1 MFGGCFDSEF
11 AQDSQAFFDEI
22 KAGRFTLVVSN
33 VTLRELVDAPEKVR
47 KILSGLPAEHVEI
60 IPGMP
65 QRIKLRDAY
74 IEAGVVGAGSR
85 EDAEHVAA
93 ASVAEVDILVSW
105 NFRHIVHFDKI
116 SGYHGVNMIH
126 GYRPVS
132 IYSPKEVTEP

>member
-1 MFGGCFDSEF
+1 MN
-11 AQDSQAFFDEI
+11 
-22 KAGRFTLVVSN
+22 GRRIVLVSGAAVLLLGVRATGQEV
-33 VTLRELVDAPEKVR
+33 VTLD
-47 KILSGLPAEHVEI
+47 SGLTYQTMRGWEVTTYVADPCDPAFDA
-60 IPGMP
+60 
-65 QRIKLRDAY
+65 LRDAY
-74 IEAGVVGAGSR
+74 IEAGVVGAESR

-116 SGYHGVNMIH
+116 SGYQGVNMIH